1 LDGDNLRRWA
11 DRGSGGWYYVGEG
24 RSIHGMDEDVHVG
37 GGELVGIG
45 FQLGLGIN
53 DKCGAY
59 S

>member
-1 LDGDNLRRWA
+1 
-11 DRGSGGWYYVGEG
+11 
-24 RSIHGMDEDVHVG
+24 MDEDVHVG
-37 GGELVGIG
+37 GGGLVGVE